1 MVLLRPDMR
10 GDRLPAVLPM
20 RRSDAIVTF
29 LAMLLL
35 WGIVGT
41 IEKCDAQRAAKAAQL
56 APEPGEDPW
65 GWEPQ

>member
-1 MVLLRPDMR
+1 
-10 GDRLPAVLPM
+10 M

-41 IEKCDAQRAAKAAQL
+41 IEKCDAERAAKAARL
-56 APEPGEDPW
+56 APEPLRIGEQADVLAW
-65 GWEPQ
+65 